1 MMHMILGYIVAS
13 LFILGNFWFWMEAD
27 SDDQATAATAR
38 IIQELEKAEI
48 PCTTVKPLW
57 KLVSCDYLGCDVVG
71 EFSTEKDC
79 DEVLK
84 FRESHT
90 KAANDHLCTDKWRVV
105 R

>member
-1 MMHMILGYIVAS
+1 MKYVICYGIMCLS
-13 LFILGNFWFWMEAD
+13 LLSVFWIYMTKNTDARAAD
-27 SDDQATAATAR
+27 TTEK

-57 KLVSCDYLGCDVVG
+57 KLVSCDYLGCQVVG

-79 DEVLK
+79 DKVLK